1 MCPFWAAGMV
11 LALSASGTIRSP
23 LPQVQVAQVGLRDAS
38 LLDQSLAVALCI
50 TNPNGTA
57 LDFRRV
63 WVMVDVSGALL
74 ADSESEVPVRLPP
87 RSSTLVPFAV
97 ATTVRNL
104 GLQLLGIARNGAV
117 ECRMHG
123 TVQPDGAVLIA
134 LPFSGSGRLDAAAAR
149 GLLADAGTSAGAR
162 CGGVS

>member
-11 LALSASGTIRSP
+11 LAISASGTIRSP
-23 LPQVQVAQVGLRDAS
+23 LPQVQIAQVGLRDAN
-38 LLDQSLAVALCI
+38 LLDQSLVVALCI

-63 WVMVDVSGALL
+63 RVVDVSGALL

-97 ATTVRNL
+97 ATTVGNL
-104 GLQLLGIARNGAV
+104 GQQLLGIPRNGAV
-117 ECRMHG
+117 KCRMHG

-162 CGGVS
+162 CGGAS

>member
-1 MCPFWAAGMV
+1 MPVLGGGHGFGHIGVGHDQVSAAPGSSR
-11 LALSASGTIRSP
+11 AGR
-23 LPQVQVAQVGLRDAS
+23 VAGCEPA
-38 LLDQSLAVALCI
+38 DQSLAVALCI

-63 WVMVDVSGALL
+63 RVMVDVSGALL
-74 ADSESEVPVRLPP
+74 AASESEVPPVRLPP

-104 GLQLLGIARNGAV
+104 GPQLLGIARNGAV
-117 ECRMHG
+117 EHRMHG

-134 LPFSGSGRLDAAAAR
+134 LPFSGSGRLDATAAR
-149 GLLADAGTSAGAR
+149 GLLADVGTSAGTR